1 MKIYKIHLALHS
13 GTSITYFNMNT
24 LTNLPITQ
32 TKTVKAH
39 KETAET
45 LIPQKEKVKRKVPW
59 KNEIIIEKKKTTKK
73 ACTNEK

>member
-59 KNEIIIEKKKTTKK
+59 KNEIIIEKKKTIKK